1 MSGKFLL
8 DTNIII
14 ALFTGDASIQ
24 KNLALASKVFI
35 PVIVLGELYY
45 GARKSGQMEKNL
57 ARIEEF
63 EASGQYLGNN
73 LRYKY
78 GACIWLDQRPITK
91 ERTTN
96 SRE

>member
-14 ALFTGDASIQ
+14 ALFMGDASVQ
-24 KNLALASKVFI
+24 KNLTAASKVLI

-45 GARKSGQMEKNL
+45 GARKSGQIEKNL

-63 EASGQYLGNN
+63 VASAATQ
-73 LRYKY
+73 K
-78 GACIWLDQRPITK
+78 
-91 ERTTN
+91 
-96 SRE
+96 SVH

>member
-63 EASGQYLGNN
+63 EASISVITCDTSTARVYGLIIDQ
-73 LRYKY
+73 LRKK
-78 GACIWLDQRPITK
+78 ARPIP
-91 ERTTN
+91 
-96 SRE
+96 